1 MKILIILM
9 ILIID
14 VLVVNRILDVLGII
28 AREYE
33 ENNKGGE

>member
-14 VLVVNRILDVLGII
+14 VLVVNRILDVLAII

-33 ENNKGGE
+33 NNNDGE